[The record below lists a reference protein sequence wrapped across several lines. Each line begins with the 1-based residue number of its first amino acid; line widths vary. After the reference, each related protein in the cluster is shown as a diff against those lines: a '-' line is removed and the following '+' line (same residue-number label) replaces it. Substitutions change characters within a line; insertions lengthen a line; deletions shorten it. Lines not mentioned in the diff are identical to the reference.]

1 MIESSKELPHPKPT
15 GVRCLE
21 LLGFAEYVGRQIP
34 ITIGGKQTTIQA
46 EDFLDVCGQYATP
59 AFIGLESMNPNDPAY
74 AEALSVFRG
83 MAAHYLPENI
93 SGSE

>member
-1 MIESSKELPHPKPT
+1 MEAANELPHPKPT

-21 LLGFAEYVGRQIP
+21 LLGFADYVGRDIP
-34 ITIGGKQTTIQA
+34 ITIGGESTIIRA

-59 AFIGLESMNPNDPAY
+59 AFIGLESMNPSDPAY
-74 AEALSVFRG
+74 EEALSVFRG

-93 SGSE
+93 SGAE